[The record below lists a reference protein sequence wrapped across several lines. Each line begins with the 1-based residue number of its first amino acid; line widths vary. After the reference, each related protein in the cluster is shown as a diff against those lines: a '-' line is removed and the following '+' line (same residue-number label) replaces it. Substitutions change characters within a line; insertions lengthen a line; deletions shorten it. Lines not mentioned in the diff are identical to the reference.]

1 MSSICIA
8 ALDARLRRSKGL
20 TLEVSGRC
28 HSGCQI
34 TVARRSGPLDRIVR
48 RQARDHREML
58 LRRTTPP
65 QKSPRRPAYDAKHG

>member
-28 HSGCQI
+28 HSGRQI

-48 RQARDHREML
+48 HQT
-58 LRRTTPP
+58 LRR
-65 QKSPRRPAYDAKHG
+65 KAVEFDARRERFCSD